1 MSKKTIKLKDYQ
13 KVVEEY
19 VAAGKITPGMLVELT
34 NDNTVKAQSKAGGV
48 IMIANED
55 EFQGKTINDD
65 YVKDDLVQVWIPQRG
80 DMAYA
85 VLAASQ
91 TIVVGDLLIS
101 NKAGAFEKLA
111 AQEAV
116 GAILAQAAE
125 AVTTTTAVGRIIVRI
140 L

>member
-1 MSKKTIKLKDYQ
+1 MARKTIKLKDYQ
-13 KVVEEY
+13 KVVEEF
-19 VAAGKITPGMLVELT
+19 VAAGTITPGMLVELT
-34 NDNTVKAQSKAGGV
+34 DDNTVKAQSGVGGI

-55 EFQGKTINDD
+55 EFQGKTIDDD
-65 YVKDDLVQVWIPQRG
+65 YAKGDLVQVWVPQRG

-91 TIVVGDLLIS
+91 TIKVGDLLIS

-125 AVTTTTAVGRIIVRI
+125 TVKTTTAVGRVIVRI